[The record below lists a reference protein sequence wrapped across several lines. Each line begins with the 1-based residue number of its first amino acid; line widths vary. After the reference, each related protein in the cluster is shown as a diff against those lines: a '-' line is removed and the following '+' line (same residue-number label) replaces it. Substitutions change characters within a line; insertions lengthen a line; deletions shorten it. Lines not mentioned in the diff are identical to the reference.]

1 MRNRLRPGAS
11 PQVPFRSRGG
21 LLSKWSQ
28 GLIAAAIPAA
38 TGVTHRGTARH
49 RPVVEWAGQ
58 NTNNPTGDPRGPTYS
73 SEGLLV
79 PQPDHSAPCIDETT
93 GKERR
98 ATWII
103 KTLIKTD
110 AGETPVSRNRDRVG
124 VKGVT
129 LSVMGVALNVTKS
142 VALSVVKGVWRVWLS
157 VVVGDGVVRVD
168 GLWNS

>member
-1 MRNRLRPGAS
+1 M
-11 PQVPFRSRGG
+11 
-21 LLSKWSQ
+21 
-28 GLIAAAIPAA
+28 
-38 TGVTHRGTARH
+38 
-49 RPVVEWAGQ
+49 
-58 NTNNPTGDPRGPTYS
+58 
-73 SEGLLV
+73 V
-79 PQPDHSAPCIDETT
+79 PQPDHSTPCIDETT

-98 ATWII
+98 PTWII
-103 KTLIKTD
+103 KTVIKTD